1 MTKTDLVD
9 KVADIGLTK
18 KQALS
23 AVDAVIDGITAALKK
38 GGKVQI
44 IGFGSFSVRKRAAR
58 AGRNP
63 QTGKEIKIPARKI
76 PVFKA
81 GESLKRAVS

>member
-18 KQALS
+18 KDALS

-38 GGKVQI
+38 GDKVQI

-81 GESLKRAVS
+81 GESLKRAVG